1 MKPAAEQEK
10 EPPTRAGRPRWDG
23 VTSARA
29 SLGWSVS
36 IPEPLSVRVRRA
48 ATLTPSLWSPERKLG
63 AAAHWLD
70 KDRLRSPGLVIVAA
84 NIDLG
89 QTTSGAAD
97 LNKTASGIRWT
108 GMHLTRCSV

>member
-23 VTSARA
+23 ATSART

-48 ATLTPSLWSPERKLG
+48 ATMTPSLWSPERESG
-63 AAAHWLD
+63 TAAHWLD

-89 QTTSGAAD
+89 QATLAGVDISNLLCRT
-97 LNKTASGIRWT
+97 NWI
-108 GMHLTRCSV
+108 TRDAPYAK